1 MCLLDERMLMF
12 VRLNNVFFMQFYV
25 FLKLCLLD
33 EIMFLHVIV
42 ILLDEMMFLHVI
54 VILLDELI
62 FMFF

>member
-33 EIMFLHVIV
+33 EIMFLHVIM
-42 ILLDEMMFLHVI
+42 ILLDEM
-54 VILLDELI
+54 I
-62 FMFF
+62 FMFFLMELYDFYL

>member
-42 ILLDEMMFLHVI
+42 ILLDEM
-54 VILLDELI
+54 I
-62 FMFF
+62 FMFFLMELYDFYL